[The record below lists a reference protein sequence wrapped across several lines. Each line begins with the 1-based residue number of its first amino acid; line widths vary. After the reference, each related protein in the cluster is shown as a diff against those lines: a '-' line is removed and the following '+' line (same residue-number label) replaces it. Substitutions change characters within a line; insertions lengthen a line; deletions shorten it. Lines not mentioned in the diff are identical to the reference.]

1 MGQVSGADGPTDSGP
16 IFPRPP
22 LERPGRPSCGW
33 ENHPSLSPAQNDEP
47 RRPGATLPL
56 RMAEGDGRK
65 DLLIEA
71 GLALA
76 SELSLAAVLQRIVEL
91 AVRVTGARYGA
102 LGVLGPGGQISEFHT
117 QGVTQEQRR
126 AIGHIP
132 VGRGILGV
140 LIREAEPLRLHDIKE
155 DPRSVGFPPNHPPMQ
170 LFLGAP
176 VKARGRVFGN
186 IYLTREPGARD
197 FTPEDEEALVVLAS
211 QAGVAVENARLYD
224 EAQQRERRLE
234 AVREIATAILAGIQ
248 PETIL
253 DLVAGRA
260 RELVGA
266 DLATLATPGLEPG
279 TLVIDVADGEHAEE
293 LRGTVFPR
301 DESVSGEV
309 IASGEPVVLE
319 DAAKDGRAFQPVV
332 KLGEMG
338 PAMFVPL
345 IVRGSAFGTLA
356 VANRAGG
363 RLFGQEDLAFIQTF
377 AGQAAVALEY
387 GRAQRDLQR
396 LAVMDDRERI
406 AKELHDGVIQSL
418 FAVGMGLQAT
428 STISRDPDL
437 QRRIESAVEEMDR
450 VIRDLRNYIFG
461 LRPGILADRQLDQA
475 LRGLAEDFQE
485 KTGVVAVVEVDP
497 RIAAELSSRAG
508 DIVQVVR
515 EALSNVGRHAQA
527 ATCRIA
533 LRRENGRAVV
543 EIDDDGTGFDV
554 EWARGRGLG
563 LGNLH
568 ERAKTLGADLTVD
581 SALGSGTT
589 VRLSISLSSGA

>member
-1 MGQVSGADGPTDSGP
+1 MGEE
-16 IFPRPP
+16 
-22 LERPGRPSCGW
+22 ER
-33 ENHPSLSPAQNDEP
+33 
-47 RRPGATLPL
+47 
-56 RMAEGDGRK
+56 RK

-76 SELSLAAVLQRIVEL
+76 SELSLPAVLQRIVEL
-91 AVRVTGARYGA
+91 AARVTGARYAA
-102 LGVLGPGGQISEFHT
+102 LGVLGPGGQISDFHT
-117 QGVTQEQRR
+117 EGVTQEQRQ

-140 LIREAEPLRLHDIKE
+140 LIKEARPLRLHDIRD

-170 LFLGAP
+170 PFLGAP

-197 FTPEDEEALVVLAS
+197 FTPEDEQALLVLAS

-224 EAQQRERRLE
+224 EARQRERRLE
-234 AVREIATAILAGIQ
+234 AIREIGTAILAGIQ
-248 PETIL
+248 SEVVL
-253 DLVAGRA
+253 KLAAERA

-266 DLATLATPGLEPG
+266 DLATLATPGQEPD
-279 TLVIDVADGEHAEE
+279 TLVIDVADGRHAEE
-293 LRGTVFPR
+293 LRGMVFPR
-301 DESVSGEV
+301 DQSVSGEV
-309 IASGEPVVLE
+309 IARGEPVVLE
-319 DAAKDGRAFQPVV
+319 DAASDERAFQPVV
-332 KLGEMG
+332 KLGEVG

-345 IVRGSAFGTLA
+345 IVRGTAFGTLA
-356 VANRAGG
+356 VANGSGG
-363 RLFGQEDLAFIQTF
+363 RPFDEEDLALVQTF

-396 LAVMDDRERI
+396 LVVMEDRERI

-428 STISRDPDL
+428 GTMSRDPDL
-437 QRRIESAVEEMDR
+437 QTRIESAVDEMDR

-475 LRGLAEDFQE
+475 IRGLAEDFQE
-485 KTGVVAVVEVDP
+485 KTGVVTIVDVDP

-508 DIVQVVR
+508 DVVQVVR
-515 EALSNVGRHAQA
+515 EALSNVGRHAKA

-533 LRRENGRAVV
+533 LRAHDGRAVM
-543 EIDDDGTGFDV
+543 EIDDDGTGFDL
-554 EWARGRGLG
+554 EWARGRGQG

-568 ERAKTLGADLTVD
+568 GRAKTLGADLTVQ
-581 SALGSGTT
+581 SELGRGTT
-589 VRLSISLSSGA
+589 VRLSIPLSPGS